1 MVNAPEIVSI
11 PVTSDSL
18 HDVAGV
24 AAFGPAFKEQ
34 EREKEEAAK

>member
-1 MVNAPEIVSI
+1 MVNMPEIVS
-11 PVTSDSL
+11 VANTSL